1 MSLTPT
7 ATCEIPRTAMLRSS
21 CCRRRC
27 LRAGLATATEHAL
40 GEPDD
45 HAEGLVRADQ
55 QRARL
60 VELGMHP
67 LALQELARPAQ
78 VARAVDEGVDALA
91 VAGEVLALVAV
102 VRAGLDQLDHR
113 VLTEGHEHR
122 ALAPLDV
129 LGVHHLPVE
138 DLGVQ

>member
-27 LRAGLATATEHAL
+27 LIRAGLATATEQAL

-78 VARAVDEGVDALA
+78 VARAVDEGVDAVA

-102 VRAGLDQLDHR
+102 VGAGFDQLHHR
-113 VLTEGHEHR
+113 VLAEGHEHR
-122 ALAPLDV
+122 ALAPL
-129 LGVHHLPVE
+129 
-138 DLGVQ
+138 